1 VGAALVLVQRN
12 IRLLLAALTLVLL
25 PLSWWAPLFTLT
37 QLWLFD
43 DRVSMISVAISLFEA
58 GNLLLMLV
66 IGSASMLLPLL
77 KVLLLL
83 LRNLPNSSIQLS
95 AKTEL
100 WLSRLSRWAMLDI
113 WVVALLVVLV
123 KLSAWADA
131 QVEWGLYLHL
141 FLVLFLL
148 IQTSLK
154 TKR

>member
-1 VGAALVLVQRN
+1 MGAALVLVQRN

>member
-1 VGAALVLVQRN
+1 MGAALVLVQRN
-12 IRLLLAALTLVLL
+12 IRLLLAVLTLVLL

-95 AKTEL
+95 SKTEL

>member
-1 VGAALVLVQRN
+1 MGAALVLVQRN

-83 LRNLPNSSIQLS
+83 LQNLPNSSIQLS
-95 AKTEL
+95 SKTEL